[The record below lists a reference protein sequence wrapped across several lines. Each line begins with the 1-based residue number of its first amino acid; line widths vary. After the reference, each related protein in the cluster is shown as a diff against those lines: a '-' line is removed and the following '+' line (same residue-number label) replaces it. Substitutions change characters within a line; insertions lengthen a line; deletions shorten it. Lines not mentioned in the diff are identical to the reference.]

1 MRVGARDGRL
11 DVPAAMRL
19 LAGRGITRVF
29 SEGGPSCA
37 EVLVAHDLVDE
48 FALATSSSRLSEP
61 GVPAIGPGLRT
72 ALSNRFRLVQTEE
85 LGPDRLELYERA

>member
-1 MRVGARDGRL
+1 VPNGAT
-11 DVPAAMRL
+11 P
-19 LAGRGITRVF
+19 
-29 SEGGPSCA
+29 PCA